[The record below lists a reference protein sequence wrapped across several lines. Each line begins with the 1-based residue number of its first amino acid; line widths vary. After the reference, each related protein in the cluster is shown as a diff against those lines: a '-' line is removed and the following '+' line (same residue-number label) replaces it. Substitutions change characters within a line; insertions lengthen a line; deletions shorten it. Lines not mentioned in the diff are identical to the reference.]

1 MSVPTNYTDT
11 LPSTSSPLPLS
22 CDSLAS
28 YIATVPV
35 TIASSGNVSETL
47 PPYLYLPTIYVYT
60 SAPSILLSIMTII
73 LDIFVIK
80 FYWKSELTVVPLL
93 YTLIA
98 FLDILTAIGVI
109 HFFVVFIA
117 YTKEWISLKTVDVN
131 GMVFLFFIQ
140 VSSRCSVFCN
150 LVLAVSRTIM
160 ILKPFYQ
167 INGKAVKLTCLI
179 YAVPL
184 IILYGLN
191 IAKFYSS
198 YVLQISLRA
207 FFIGAG
213 LGRVVNDIVQKKRY
227 DIVLTLATLPDVFAF
242 IIPVMIVIITCI
254 IQVISLHRSSQF
266 PTSSNQRHVTI
277 TILLMSTLFVIC
289 NSPNA
294 GYVASLIVSYV
305 SVKFSLSSISLE
317 GFYITTSLSAIVLP
331 IVNSAFNPVI
341 IITRSSGMRRKFLQS
356 FQRTS
361 EVLDS

>member
-1 MSVPTNYTDT
+1 MSAPTNCTDT
-11 LPSTSSPLPLS
+11 LLSTSPPLPLTY
-22 CDSLAS
+22 DLLAS
-28 YIATVPV
+28 YIAEVPV
-35 TIASSGNVSETL
+35 NVPSSSNMGETL
-47 PPYLYLPTIYVYT
+47 PSYLYIPTIYVYT

-80 FYWKSELTVVPLL
+80 FYWRSELTVVPLL
-93 YTLIA
+93 YTFIA
-98 FLDILTAIGVI
+98 FLDILTAAGVI

-117 YTKEWISLKTVDVN
+117 YTKEWISLKTLDVN
-131 GMVFLFFIQ
+131 GLVFLS
-140 VSSRCSVFCN
+140 SSRCSVFCN

-167 INGKAVKLTCLI
+167 INGKAVKLACLI

-213 LGRVVNDIVQKKRY
+213 LGRVINDIVQKKRY
-227 DIVLTLATLPDVFAF
+227 DIVLTLATLLDVFAF

-266 PTSSNQRHVTI
+266 PTSSNQRHVIVTI

-294 GYVASLIVSYV
+294 GYVASLIMSYV

-331 IVNSAFNPVI
+331 IVNSALNPVI
-341 IITRSSGMRRKFLQS
+341 IISRRSGMRRKFLKS

-361 EVLDS
+361 VGSSW